1 MLADG
6 LANGACSGRLTCV
19 LADGLAVVSSLELI
33 TFYKQAVASLP
44 DNTCDQMN
52 NDVESRCHL

>member
-1 MLADG
+1 M
-6 LANGACSGRLTCV
+6 